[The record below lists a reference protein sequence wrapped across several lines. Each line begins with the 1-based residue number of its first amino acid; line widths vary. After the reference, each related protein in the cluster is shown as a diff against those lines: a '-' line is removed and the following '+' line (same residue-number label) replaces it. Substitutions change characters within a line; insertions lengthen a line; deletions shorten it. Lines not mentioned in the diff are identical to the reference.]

1 VLLFV
6 LICRAQSPDFDFGAV
21 CLRRSSPGWTPE
33 PMVCVPRWQST
44 VGLRRR

>member
-6 LICRAQSPDFDFGAV
+6 LICRALSPDFDFGAV

-33 PMVCVPRWQST
+33 LMGCVPRRQST
-44 VGLRRR
+44 AGPPPS